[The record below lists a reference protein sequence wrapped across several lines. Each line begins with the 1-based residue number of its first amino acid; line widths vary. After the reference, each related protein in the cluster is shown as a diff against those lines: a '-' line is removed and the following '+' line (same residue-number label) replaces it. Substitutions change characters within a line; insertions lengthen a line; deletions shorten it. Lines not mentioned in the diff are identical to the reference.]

1 MKTKI
6 YAAAVLG
13 LGLTLMSYN
22 AQAQIQ
28 DEQNVTIT
36 MDLQP
41 VLQLNMNT
49 PDQVDFTFDNIASY
63 MGGEIKYGATILTVS
78 STVNWQLYAAGISQ
92 GSVGTSDW
100 DNPVQW
106 GVLSASASNVIP
118 INALELH
125 QFPANTTVTG
135 LTGGCVT
142 PDYSLAFQ
150 SVLGNVGQG
159 IFGQNTIYAPGANPY
174 TLPSAAD
181 KMIAGGDPNTAG
193 NGMTGGSY
201 LSTTNPYV
209 TPPAGNLNGQ
219 TTASAFYYIID
230 YRIVPGLPV
239 TFPLAAS
246 DQCTGAGDGLAATAF
261 AQPGYYTM
269 DVKYLLIEA
278 Q

>member
-1 MKTKI
+1 MNKKI
-6 YAAAVLG
+6 YAAAALG
-13 LGLTLMSYN
+13 LGLMLGIN

-49 PDQVDFTFDNIASY
+49 PDEVDFTFDNIASY

-78 STVNWQLYAAGISQ
+78 STVNWELYAAGISQ
-92 GSVGTSDW
+92 GSVGVADW

-106 GVLSASASNVIP
+106 GVLSPSASNAIP
-118 INALELH
+118 LNALELH
-125 QFPANTTVTG
+125 QFPANTTTTN
-135 LTGGCVT
+135 LAGGCVT

-159 IFGQNTIYAPGANPY
+159 INGQNTIYTPGANPY
-174 TLPSAAD
+174 TFPTAID
-181 KMIAGGDPNTAG
+181 KMIAGGDPTQAG
-193 NGMTGGSY
+193 DGMTGGSY

-209 TPPAGNLNGQ
+209 NPPAGNANGQ
-219 TTASAFYYIID
+219 LTASNFYYIID

-239 TFPLAAS
+239 TFPLAAP
-246 DQCTGAGDGLAATAF
+246 DNCGALTPVAGF

>member
-1 MKTKI
+1 MKKKI
-6 YAAAVLG
+6 YAAAVVG
-13 LGLTLMSYN
+13 LGLMMFGN
-22 AQAQIQ
+22 KAQAQIQ
-28 DEQNVTIT
+28 DEQNVTVT

-49 PDQVDFTFDNIASY
+49 PDEVDFTFDNIASY

-92 GSVGTSDW
+92 GSVAAGDW

-106 GVLSASASNVIP
+106 GVLSASASKDIP
-118 INALELH
+118 LNALELH
-125 QFPANTTVTG
+125 QFPANTVTTG
-135 LTGGCVT
+135 LTACGAA
-142 PDYSLAFQ
+142 DYSLPFQ
-150 SVLGNVGQG
+150 SVLANVGLG
-159 IFGQNTIYAPGANPY
+159 TAGQNNIYVPPAAGNAY
-174 TLPSAAD
+174 TLPSALD
-181 KMIAGGDPNTAG
+181 KMIAGGDPNTPG
-193 NGMTGGSY
+193 DGMTGGSY

-209 TPPAGNLNGQ
+209 TPPVGNLNGQ
-219 TTASAFYYIID
+219 TVASPFYYIID

-246 DQCTGAGDGLAATAF
+246 DQCTGLTPVTGF